1 MNNIEGKVW
10 VFGDDINTDL
20 MYPQICYTLPEKDK
34 PYHAMEANRPGWAL
48 EVHKG
53 DIIAAGK
60 NFGTGSSRP
69 AADNLKNLGIACV
82 LAESINGLFLRNA
95 VNSGLPVFEAHGI
108 LALATEGDNIVI
120 DLKNNEIRNK
130 EIGKMIHF
138 KPLSPFLM
146 EIIENNG
153 IINILKN
160 KGLLGKP
167 L

>member
-34 PYHAMEANRPGWAL
+34 PYHTMEANRAGWSQ

-69 AADNLKNLGIACV
+69 AADNLKNLGISCI

-108 LALATEGDNIVI
+108 LDIAPEGDNIFI
-120 DLKNNEIRNK
+120 DFKNNEIRNM
-130 EIGKMIHF
+130 ETGKIIHF
-138 KPLSPFLM
+138 KPLPPFLM